1 MTFSS
6 PREITLL
13 CHQPLRNDA
22 VYSLF
27 RISPFRKGQALVVA
41 STLRRLLLQEVGA
54 FGLTDITIHDP
65 PHAAHEFTSL
75 GGIQETMPEILQ
87 NLRDV
92 KFALTPQVV
101 GADLFP
107 PDGGESGEGAFPFPY
122 TSVSLKH
129 QGRSQLTAG
138 DLKLPPYLH
147 VTNPTLPL
155 VTLVSPYASL
165 HIEASLTYSKGYATC
180 IQEVTSRPHGPMRV
194 PLDVHFSPVRRV
206 NYLIKQADTYEFML
220 FEIWTDG
227 SMTPS
232 AALAEAS
239 LAAKHMF
246 QPFL

>member
-1 MTFSS
+1 MTFSTL
-6 PREITLL
+6 REITLL
-13 CHQPLRNDA
+13 CHQPIQNDA

-54 FGLTDITIHDP
+54 FGLTDITIHHP
-65 PHAAHEFTSL
+65 THAAHEFTSL
-75 GGIQETMPEILQ
+75 GGIQESMPEILK

-92 KFALTPQVV
+92 KFTVTPQLVERDV
-101 GADLFP
+101 
-107 PDGGESGEGAFPFPY
+107 PFPTKETSDEVILSFPY
-122 TSVSLKH
+122 GSVSL
-129 QGRSQLTAG
+129 QQEGRSQLTAG
-138 DLKLPPYLH
+138 DLRLPPYLH
-147 VTNPTLPL
+147 VSNPTLPIA
-155 VTLVSPYASL
+155 TLVSPYARF
-165 HIEASLTYSKGYATC
+165 HMEASLTYSKGYATC
-180 IQEVTSRPHGPMRV
+180 IQEGTSRPHGPVRV

-206 NYLIKQADTYEFML
+206 NYLIKQTRTYEFIL

-227 SMTPS
+227 SVTPS